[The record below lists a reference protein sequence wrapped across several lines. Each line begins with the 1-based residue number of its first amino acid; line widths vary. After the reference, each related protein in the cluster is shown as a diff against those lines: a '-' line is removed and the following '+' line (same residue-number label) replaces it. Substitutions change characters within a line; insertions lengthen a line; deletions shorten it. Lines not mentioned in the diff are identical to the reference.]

1 MKIRIQGNSIR
12 LRLSQSEVKA
22 FGETGRVEE
31 KTTFPATPPSALM
44 YVLEQGQ
51 VEQPTASFSNQLINI
66 TIPAS
71 LGMAWA
77 NSDQVGIEHETLFG
91 NGQSLR
97 ILVEKDFKCLTER
110 SGEDE
115 SDHFPNPNMK
125 C

>member
-1 MKIRIQGNSIR
+1 
-12 LRLSQSEVKA
+12 
-22 FGETGRVEE
+22 
-31 KTTFPATPPSALM
+31 M